1 LVTNLTNH
9 DLHLDNALTLES
21 IDLVD
26 SRKIVP
32 PLTEAGKRN
41 QQFHGSGGNQRLH
54 LTPGQTAGM
63 GVLPLGQLYDLR
75 RPGKYTIQVSRVDEE
90 TKTLVKSNTI
100 NITVK
105 P

>member
-41 QQFHGSGGNQRLH
+41 QQFHGSGGNQHVH
-54 LTPGQTAGM
+54 LAPGETTGM
-63 GVLPLGQLYDLR
+63 GMSPLGQLYDLSQ
-75 RPGKYTIQVSRVDEE
+75 PGEYTVQVSRVDEE

-100 NITVK
+100 TITVK